1 MKIISLEQIKETLPS
16 IDLIPAI
23 EAGFVAYSAG
33 DAVVP
38 PVGELL
44 LDRGDVHIKY
54 GYLKRDRYYVIKI
67 ASGFYDNPQFGLASG
82 NGLML
87 LFDQKTGELVSILL
101 DEGHLTDVRT
111 AVAGAIAAKH
121 LAPRNAWRIGIVGT
135 GTQARMQLMYLA
147 QVTECRD
154 VLVYGRGDK
163 QLSRYE
169 DEMEQ
174 HGFSIETTKNAEDVL
189 QTCNV
194 IVTTTP
200 STTPLLAASHLRAGT
215 HITAV
220 GSDTPLKQELDP
232 AILNKADL
240 VVADSI
246 AQCLERGEIHK
257 AIETGHIAKDGLIE
271 LGDIIAG
278 NAAGRTSQEQVTV
291 ADLTGVA
298 VQDIKIAAAIYE
310 RLDEQQPAADTIDRH

>member
-1 MKIISLEQIKETLPS
+1 MKVISLEQIKKVLPS
-16 IDLIPAI
+16 IDLIPAV
-23 EAGFVAYSAG
+23 EAGFAAYSAG
-33 DAVVP
+33 EAVVP

-44 LDRGDVHIKY
+44 LERGDVHIKY

-67 ASGFYDNPQFGLASG
+67 ASGFYDNPRLGLPSG

-87 LFDQKTGELVSILL
+87 LFSQQTGELVSILL

-111 AVAGAIAAKH
+111 AAAGAIAAKH
-121 LAPRNAWRIGIVGT
+121 LAPRKIERIGIVGT
-135 GTQARMQLMYLA
+135 GTQARVQLMYLT

-154 VLVYGRGDK
+154 VLVYGRGEE

-169 DEMEQ
+169 SEMGK
-174 HGFSIETTKNAEDVL
+174 HGFSIETTKNAGDVL
-189 QTCNV
+189 PACTL

-200 STTPLLAASHLRAGT
+200 STTPLLFASHVRAGT

-220 GSDTPLKQELDP
+220 GSDTPHKQELDP
-232 AILNKADL
+232 AILKNADV

-246 AQCLERGEIHK
+246 SQCLERGEIHR
-257 AIETGHIAKDGLIE
+257 AVESGHISRDELIE

-278 NAAGRTSQEQVTV
+278 NAAGRISDEQVTI

-298 VQDIKIAAAIYE
+298 VQDITIAAAVYE
-310 RLDEQQPAADTIDRH
+310 RLEEQQ

>member
-1 MKIISLEQIKETLPS
+1 MKILSLEQIKEALPS

-33 DAVVP
+33 EAVVP

-67 ASGFYDNPQFGLASG
+67 ASGFYDNPQCGLPSG

-87 LFDQKTGELVSILL
+87 LFGQQTGELVSILL
-101 DEGHLTDVRT
+101 DEGHLTDMRT
-111 AVAGAIAAKH
+111 AVAGAIAAKYC
-121 LAPRNAWRIGIVGT
+121 APRKVERIGIVGT
-135 GTQARMQLMYLA
+135 GTQARVQLMYLA

-154 VLVYGRGDK
+154 VLVFGRGDE

-169 DEMEQ
+169 GEMGK
-174 HGFSIETTKNAEDVL
+174 HGFSIETTRNAGDVL
-189 QTCNV
+189 QTCNLV
-194 IVTTTP
+194 VTTTP
-200 STTPLLAASHLRAGT
+200 STTPLLAASDLHAGT

-220 GSDTPLKQELDP
+220 GSDTPHKQELDSS
-232 AILNKADL
+232 ILNKADL

-257 AIETGHIAKDGLIE
+257 AIESGHISKDELIE

-278 NAAGRTSQEQVTV
+278 KAAGRTSEGQVTV

-298 VQDIKIAAAIYE
+298 VQDIKIAAAVHE
-310 RLDEQQPAADTIDRH
+310 RLAEQ

>member
-1 MKIISLEQIKETLPS
+1 MKIITLEKIKETLPS

-33 DAVVP
+33 EAVVP

-54 GYLKRDRYYVIKI
+54 GYLKQDRYYVIKI
-67 ASGFYDNPQFGLASG
+67 ASGFYDNPRLGLPSG

-87 LFDQKTGELVSILL
+87 LFSQQTGELVSILL

-121 LAPRNAWRIGIVGT
+121 LAPRKIERIGIVGT
-135 GTQARMQLMYLA
+135 GTQARVQLMHLA

-154 VLVYGRGDK
+154 VLVFGRREE

-169 DEMEQ
+169 RELEK
-174 HGFSIETTKNAEDVL
+174 HGFSIETTKNAGAVL
-189 QTCNV
+189 EACNL

-200 STTPLLAASHLRAGT
+200 STTPLLFASNLRAGT

-220 GSDTPLKQELDP
+220 GSDTPHKQELDP
-232 AILNKADL
+232 AILNNADV

-246 AQCLERGEIHK
+246 PQCLERGEIHR
-257 AIETGHIAKDGLIE
+257 AIESGHISREELIE

-278 NAAGRTSQEQVTV
+278 NAAGRTSDEQVSV

-298 VQDIKIAAAIYE
+298 VQDIKIAAAVYE
-310 RLDEQQPAADTIDRH
+310 RLVER